1 MTKLPTHGN
10 RIIVRKSNCQ
20 LYQHLSTQLAAA
32 STPSAASFIFLSSS
46 ASSLR
51 RRFGCSSVAASLSS
65 SGGWSS
71 ECSEKPNSQSE
82 REDSEKLSE
91 SRNDALLE
99 EPSVNLSADLPLA
112 EALPSVLPKRQRN
125 RARSSSAKVINNLDL
140 DLSDNT
146 DSVPVQALEILVN
159 PVESQHNVQRSHSPS
174 PDDSDLC
181 CLKGTLS
188 VDSITSEK
196 NSCVQSL
203 GRDAH
208 QDSSLGTD
216 TLLEDPSMSIVSDL
230 VPAEL
235 PPYGDLSNRKRKK
248 DTISVA
254 PESEDS
260 CPESCAEIC
269 TAVSEKEGH
278 QEDLLH
284 KQKKKRN
291 KQNQRHEI
299 HENNDKSC
307 DISVDTSLGET
318 IIPTVDHSVKPSVA
332 GFSEQVLQV
341 AMLQPP
347 MEGISTDENSKIAEP
362 IEDLSCSMKKKKS
375 CKSKTHEGNDEN
387 CGNDKSC
394 ELSVCI
400 SVVESV
406 MPGVDPSQQPPVSE
420 SLEQKLELTQPLME
434 GIITKINSESSEPI
448 EDLSSSSKKQKKPRW
463 KKSNDESC
471 GNDKSG
477 ELSIGISLVES
488 IMPGIDPSQ
497 QPPDSEFSDE
507 KLDLPQAF
515 VEGNCT
521 TVSSEGPKS
530 PTVDLSCSQE
540 EKNKNRKRRHKTNEC
555 IGERCDLSVDS
566 SLGGNTMPG
575 VDLTVRPPVAVFS
588 EQDLEVEQPLVEGIR
603 QRTNSESTK
612 PFEVLSC
619 SQKRECLKKRLEMGE
634 SNDTSYDPSVGTLV
648 EKIIPGADPSLQPP
662 LAIVSNPELDVSQL
676 LLEERTLQ
684 EQNEDK
690 DQNKSCNASGNN
702 DTNHQVCTGFPG
714 QVVNDV
720 TDIKE
725 YSPILK
731 EQNGLQKS
739 ADAGSRNKINMEV
752 SGTKSYCSDA
762 FPESDNITDTEC
774 TETKIE
780 DPSLPSSSVKADV
793 DMAVVAKEGS
803 RSQISNSAV
812 ERPLVSVSKKKL
824 LILDVNGLLADI
836 VQLVSEQYKLYRPD
850 TTISRK
856 SGDNLHLNFLRGRVV
871 ILFYNSALTILTW
884 VFGLQEPS
892 KLHSRTDTPV
902 PSLIS
907 FFGWEERGNGGRL
920 SLGRFQKEIAF
931 LLVLL
936 LYSYGDWLVQNQS
949 HCTTTKFN
957 TLDNE
962 EKPLVLK
969 ELKKLW
975 EKHDPDLPWARGEY
989 NETNTLLVDDSP
1001 YKALC
1006 NPENTAIFPYPFR
1019 FKDRRDRSLGE
1030 GGDIRYYLERLVEA
1044 QNVQEYVKQHP
1055 FGQRPIT
1062 TKSRSWIFYRQAE
1075 LQLAKVTQETGSWVN
1090 FSVLIHLFLYQNM
1103 AMNNCVRLAKA
1114 RISHTQPH
1122 RELSHLVIVSC
1133 DIPESKTLVK
1143 QMPNALQGNVAED
1156 SNHSEGEDQWNPAG
1170 KLDSMESGLTSEIN
1184 RMKLKNIE
1192 NLVLKLRRLNY
1203 NHDEASLCENTNP
1216 DHRYI
1221 SEILL
1226 ASGLLLGD
1234 LGSSLTTFQL
1244 HPSGHPINPE
1254 LFYVLEQT
1262 KASSLLAKEECSP
1275 DKVTIAKQEK
1285 EKSHRKLIFDAVNEI
1300 VVYKLDSA
1308 GIPPVNGGASMG
1320 SLVPDKL
1327 AKKTVNAQ
1335 KLLKELSSEI
1345 ELLQAKKPECSL
1357 EDEDDGLK
1365 NIQWEDV
1372 VQTGQKAG
1380 QFFHGD
1386 TSGVVLDV
1394 ERLIFK
1400 DLVNEIV
1407 IGEAA
1412 ASS

>member
-1 MTKLPTHGN
+1 MET
-10 RIIVRKSNCQ
+10 
-20 LYQHLSTQLAAA
+20 A
-32 STPSAASFIFLSSS
+32 
-46 ASSLR
+46 
-51 RRFGCSSVAASLSS
+51 
-65 SGGWSS
+65 
-71 ECSEKPNSQSE
+71 ECSEKTNSQSE

-125 RARSSSAKVINNLDL
+125 RARSSSAKVINNLGL

-188 VDSITSEK
+188 VDSITPEK

-216 TLLEDPSMSIVSDL
+216 TLLEDPSMSIISDL

-269 TAVSEKEGH
+269 TVVSEKEGH
-278 QEDLLH
+278 QQDLIH

-318 IIPTVDHSVKPSVA
+318 IIPTVDQSVKPSVA

-341 AMLQPP
+341 AMLQLP

-575 VDLTVRPPVAVFS
+575 VDLTVWPPVAVFS

-662 LAIVSNPELDVSQL
+662 LAIVSDPELDVSQL

-762 FPESDNITDTEC
+762 FPVSDNITDTEC

-793 DMAVVAKEGS
+793 NLAVVAKEGS

-856 SGDNLHLNFLRGRVV
+856 SVFKRPCCDSFLQFCFDNFNVGVW
-871 ILFYNSALTILTW
+871 S
-884 VFGLQEPS
+884 
-892 KLHSRTDTPV
+892 SRTEKNVEMVVDYLWGD
-902 PSLIS
+902 S
-907 FFGWEERGNGGRL
+907 R
-920 SLGRFQKEIAF
+920 KK
-931 LLVLL
+931 LLFC
-936 LYSYGDWLVQNQS
+936 WNQS

-975 EKHDPDLPWARGEY
+975 EKHDPDLPWARGEF

-1062 TKSRSWIFYRQAE
+1062 TKMSTSEDERDMNSYEDAANQFVCSPLLAPARRENAPLLQASQMSNGGAGSKLMVDSHRAHRLE
-1075 LQLAKVTQETGSWVN
+1075 ICMKRTVKSKIENVAQPPPERVRDRRDCTECFGMKIMLQKDMLIVRATEVN
-1090 FSVLIHLFLYQNM
+1090 
-1103 AMNNCVRLAKA
+1103 
-1114 RISHTQPH
+1114 
-1122 RELSHLVIVSC
+1122 E
-1133 DIPESKTLVK
+1133 PESIFESCQVFGFWF
-1143 QMPNALQGNVAED
+1143 NAA
-1156 SNHSEGEDQWNPAG
+1156 SRC
-1170 KLDSMESGLTSEIN
+1170 LTSEIN
-1184 RMKLKNIE
+1184 RMKWKNIE

-1216 DHRYI
+1216 DHGYI

-1254 LFYVLEQT
+1254 LFYVLGQT

-1275 DKVTIAKQEK
+1275 DK
-1285 EKSHRKLIFDAVNEI
+1285 
-1300 VVYKLDSA
+1300 
-1308 GIPPVNGGASMG
+1308 
-1320 SLVPDKL
+1320 PDKL

-1345 ELLQAKKPECSL
+1345 EQLQAKKPECSL

-1380 QFFHGD
+1380 EFFHGD

>member
-1 MTKLPTHGN
+1 MET
-10 RIIVRKSNCQ
+10 
-20 LYQHLSTQLAAA
+20 A
-32 STPSAASFIFLSSS
+32 
-46 ASSLR
+46 
-51 RRFGCSSVAASLSS
+51 
-65 SGGWSS
+65 
-71 ECSEKPNSQSE
+71 ECSEKPNSQSG

-125 RARSSSAKVINNLDL
+125 RSRSSSAKVINNLDL

-188 VDSITSEK
+188 VESITPEN

-216 TLLEDPSMSIVSDL
+216 TLLEDPSMSIISDL

-235 PPYGDLSNRKRKK
+235 LPYGDLSNRKRKK
-248 DTISVA
+248 DMISVA

-260 CPESCAEIC
+260 CPESCVEIC

-318 IIPTVDHSVKPSVA
+318 IIPTVDQSVKPSVA

-341 AMLQPP
+341 AKSQPP

-375 CKSKTHEGNDEN
+375 CKSKTREGNDEN

-394 ELSVCI
+394 ELSVGI

-540 EKNKNRKRRHKTNEC
+540 QKNKNRKRRHKTNEC
-555 IGERCDLSVDS
+555 IGERCDLSVDA

-634 SNDTSYDPSVGTLV
+634 SNDTSCDPSVGTLV

-662 LAIVSNPELDVSQL
+662 LAIVSDPELDVSQL

-702 DTNHQVCTGFPG
+702 DTNHQVCTGFPC

-793 DMAVVAKEGS
+793 DLAVVAKEGS

-856 SGDNLHLNFLRGRVV
+856 SVFKRPCCDSFLQFCFDNFNVGVW
-871 ILFYNSALTILTW
+871 S
-884 VFGLQEPS
+884 
-892 KLHSRTDTPV
+892 SRTEKNVEMVVDYLWGD
-902 PSLIS
+902 S
-907 FFGWEERGNGGRL
+907 R
-920 SLGRFQKEIAF
+920 KK
-931 LLVLL
+931 LLFC
-936 LYSYGDWLVQNQS
+936 WNQS

-1062 TKSRSWIFYRQAE
+1062 TKSRSWIFYRQ
-1075 LQLAKVTQETGSWVN
+1075 
-1090 FSVLIHLFLYQNM
+1090 
-1103 AMNNCVRLAKA
+1103 
-1114 RISHTQPH
+1114 
-1122 RELSHLVIVSC
+1122 VI
-1133 DIPESKTLVK
+1133 
-1143 QMPNALQGNVAED
+1143 
-1156 SNHSEGEDQWNPAG
+1156 EDQAVSP
-1170 KLDSMESGLTSEIN
+1170 
-1184 RMKLKNIE
+1184 KN
-1192 NLVLKLRRLNY
+1192 
-1203 NHDEASLCENTNP
+1203 
-1216 DHRYI
+1216 
-1221 SEILL
+1221 
-1226 ASGLLLGD
+1226 
-1234 LGSSLTTFQL
+1234 
-1244 HPSGHPINPE
+1244 
-1254 LFYVLEQT
+1254 
-1262 KASSLLAKEECSP
+1262 
-1275 DKVTIAKQEK
+1275 
-1285 EKSHRKLIFDAVNEI
+1285 
-1300 VVYKLDSA
+1300 
-1308 GIPPVNGGASMG
+1308 
-1320 SLVPDKL
+1320 
-1327 AKKTVNAQ
+1327 
-1335 KLLKELSSEI
+1335 
-1345 ELLQAKKPECSL
+1345 
-1357 EDEDDGLK
+1357 
-1365 NIQWEDV
+1365 
-1372 VQTGQKAG
+1372 
-1380 QFFHGD
+1380 
-1386 TSGVVLDV
+1386 
-1394 ERLIFK
+1394 
-1400 DLVNEIV
+1400 
-1407 IGEAA
+1407 
-1412 ASS
+1412 